1 MPFVDNRRF
10 TMLFHFCNEHPIS
23 DGAQVQKAVKYLAMC
38 QCRSRKVGSTKF
50 VDMCA
55 SVSQVGETGRTVGVE
70 HIPEL
75 VERSIDAIK
84 KTPAGALM
92 ETGRLVVH
100 RMRLYASSLIFV
112 LADILILVCGFS
124 TLNLLEEQ
132 IFEFEP
138 SAPL

>member
-1 MPFVDNRRF
+1 
-10 TMLFHFCNEHPIS
+10 
-23 DGAQVQKAVKYLAMC
+23 
-38 QCRSRKVGSTKF
+38 
-50 VDMCA
+50 MCA

-100 RMRLYASSLIFV
+100 RMRLYACRLIFV
-112 LADILILVCGFS
+112 FADILILVCGFS
-124 TLNLLEEQ
+124 TSNLSGGIEFQ
-132 IFEFEP
+132 IFAQRSILSNTLPIVVE
-138 SAPL
+138 L

>member
-1 MPFVDNRRF
+1 
-10 TMLFHFCNEHPIS
+10 
-23 DGAQVQKAVKYLAMC
+23 
-38 QCRSRKVGSTKF
+38 
-50 VDMCA
+50 MCA

-100 RMRLYASSLIFV
+100 RMRLYASNLIFV
-112 LADILILVCGFS
+112 FADSDLSLWFS

-132 IFEFEP
+132 SFEFLP
-138 SAPL
+138 SAPLIPFGLSWNCRCRWEEGQRRRGTL